1 MKEFLKLLA
10 RSTPTVWTRYGVV
23 VVSLALVTMFRLL
36 VPLDTAPFL
45 LYLPVGFL
53 ISVAL
58 GQGPGLIGLVTSAL
72 LAASFFVH
80 PGPSWWQLT
89 TPQWVAIVEY
99 LIVCGAMVEVC
110 QALRKVIF
118 DNETA
123 FTRLG
128 KSETD
133 LRTILDTV
141 PVGIMFAEAPSG
153 RIVGRNKRMD
163 DIVGASS
170 GRSKSIDEYGEWT
183 AFHADGRQVEA
194 REYPLARV
202 IKGGAKEASLEVNY
216 RRRDGS
222 HVWIDL
228 IATATLNAVGAI
240 TGAVVAVS
248 DIDARKQAEAAR
260 SLMTAELNQ
269 RREEAEAARNA
280 AEAANRAKSA
290 FLANMSH
297 ELRTP
302 LSAVI
307 GYTELLEE
315 EVAELDAPG
324 MLTDLAK
331 IRTNAKHLL
340 SLINDVLDLSKVE
353 ASKMEI
359 FAEDLDVVA
368 FVRDAAAT
376 VDTLA
381 RTKSNTLVLT
391 LADDLGTIHS
401 DAVKLRQ
408 CLFNLLSNACK
419 FTENG
424 RIVVRVGREQAPD
437 GDWLS
442 IAVEDTGIGMTPEQ
456 LRRLF
461 ERFTQAD
468 ETTTR
473 RFGGTGLGL
482 ALSRAFSRLLGGDIT
497 ATSTEGQG
505 TCFTL
510 RVPVI
515 APVRDT
521 PTADEQ
527 DLTDVDTGTARDLV
541 LVIDDDASQRELLSR
556 FLTKQHFSART
567 AGDGRGGLALA
578 RALKPRVILLDVML
592 PDQDGWSVLNAL
604 KADPETADIPVVMVS
619 FVAEPGLSAALGAAD
634 AVMKPID
641 WARLKT
647 VMERFRDAGG
657 VSEGGAGGDVLVV
670 DDDADTRH
678 RLRTVLERDAWAVLE
693 AGNGAEALERVAQ
706 APPRLILLD
715 LTMPMMD
722 GFDFLHR
729 LRAIPGC
736 ANIPV
741 LVLSA
746 RDISAA
752 EYGRLTDVDRV
763 LKKGE
768 TSMKQLTN
776 EIRALGLP
784 REREAVPGA
793 VAS

>member
-1 MKEFLKLLA
+1 MKNFLKVLA
-10 RSTPTVWTRYGVV
+10 RSRLTVWTRYGVLIG
-23 VVSLALVTMFRLL
+23 SLALVTIFRLF

-45 LYLPVGFL
+45 LYLPVVFL
-53 ISVAL
+53 FSVAL
-58 GQGPGLIGLVTSAL
+58 GQGPGLLGVAISAV
-72 LAASFFVH
+72 LAASFFAH
-80 PGPSWWQLT
+80 PGSSWWQLT
-89 TPQWVAIVEY
+89 TPQWIAIAEY
-99 LIVCGAMVEVC
+99 LLVGVAMVEVC
-110 QALRKVIF
+110 NALRKVIF

-163 DIVGASS
+163 DIVGKGN
-170 GRSKSIDEYGEWT
+170 GRSKSMEEYGAWT
-183 AFHADGRQVEA
+183 AFHADGRRVEVH
-194 REYPLARV
+194 EYPLTQVLKA
-202 IKGGAKEASLEVNY
+202 GAAEASLEVQY
-216 RRRDGS
+216 QRRDGS
-222 HVWIDL
+222 KVWLDL
-228 IATATLNAVGAI
+228 IATATRAGGVL

-248 DIDARKQAEAAR
+248 DIDARKRAEAVQT
-260 SLMTAELNQ
+260 LMTAELSQ
-269 RREEAEAARNA
+269 RKEEAEAARNA

-315 EVAELDAPG
+315 EIAEIDEPG

-331 IRTNAKHLL
+331 IKTNAKHLL

-353 ASKMEI
+353 ASKMEV
-359 FAEDLDVVA
+359 FAEEFDVDA

-376 VDTLA
+376 VDALV
-381 RTKSNTLVLT
+381 RTKSNTLVLALT
-391 LADDLGTIHS
+391 DDLGTIHS
-401 DAVKLRQ
+401 DPVKLRQ

-424 RIVVRVGREQAPD
+424 RITLRVERERATG
-437 GDWLS
+437 GDWLAV
-442 IAVEDTGIGMTPEQ
+442 AVEDTGIGMTPEQ

-473 RFGGTGLGL
+473 KFGGTGLGL
-482 ALSRAFSRLLGGDIT
+482 ALSRAFARLLGGDIT
-497 ATSTEGQG
+497 VTSTEGEG

-510 RVPVI
+510 RVPAV
-515 APVRDT
+515 APVRDVAEV
-521 PTADEQ
+521 ADP
-527 DLTDVDTGTARDLV
+527 DLEGTQTDTVRDLV

-556 FLTKQHFSART
+556 FLAKQNFATRT
-567 AGDGRGGLALA
+567 AGDARGGLALA
-578 RALKPRVILLDVML
+578 RSLKPRVILLDVML
-592 PDQDGWSVLNAL
+592 PDQDGWSVLNVL
-604 KADPETADIPVVMVS
+604 KAGADTADIPVVMVS

-641 WARLKT
+641 WVRLKT
-647 VMERFRDAGG
+647 VMQRFRGDDLAADHAK
-657 VSEGGAGGDVLVV
+657 VGDVLVI
-670 DDDADTRH
+670 DDDPDMRQ
-678 RLRTVLERDAWAVLE
+678 RLRTMLERDAWVVRE
-693 AGNGAEALERVAQ
+693 AGDGAQALERVAQ
-706 APPRLILLD
+706 APPRMILLD

-722 GFDFLHR
+722 GFAFLHR

-736 ANIPV
+736 ADIPV
-741 LVLSA
+741 VVLSA
-746 RDISAA
+746 RDISIA
-752 EYGRLTDVDRV
+752 EYERLGEADRV

-768 TSMKQLTN
+768 TSMKQLAS
-776 EIRALGLP
+776 EVRALGFP
-784 REREAVPGA
+784 KVPAVMPD
-793 VAS
+793 ASST